1 MKNSDCH
8 IVHFGI
14 LVETRKNDSQ
24 NMDENQHKLLNLH
37 VFVVVL
43 EDFSFGHPGMLLQQD
58 KRNKGLL
65 GYVDKTAWTFKG
77 VPIEP

>member
-1 MKNSDCH
+1 MKNCDYH

-24 NMDENQHKLLNLH
+24 NMDENQQKLLNLH
-37 VFVVVL
+37 VIVVVL
-43 EDFSFGHPGMLLQQD
+43 EDFHSDILVCCFQQD
-58 KRNKGLL
+58 KRNKGLP

-77 VPIEP
+77 VPIKP

>member
-1 MKNSDCH
+1 M
-8 IVHFGI
+8 
-14 LVETRKNDSQ
+14 E
-24 NMDENQHKLLNLH
+24 ENQQKLLNLH

-58 KRNKGLL
+58 KRNKGLP